1 MSEME
6 PLPASASIAA
16 YASQPYAGFW
26 VRVLAWIIDVIIVGV
41 IVRIAFAADP
51 GIHIVGFGL
60 GFFGGW
66 LYEALLT
73 SSSMQATLGKLVLGM
88 RVTDLQG
95 QRITFGRA
103 TARHFAKYLST
114 AILGIGYLMVAF
126 TEKKQG
132 LHDMIAG
139 TLVVKRNA

>member
-1 MSEME
+1 ME